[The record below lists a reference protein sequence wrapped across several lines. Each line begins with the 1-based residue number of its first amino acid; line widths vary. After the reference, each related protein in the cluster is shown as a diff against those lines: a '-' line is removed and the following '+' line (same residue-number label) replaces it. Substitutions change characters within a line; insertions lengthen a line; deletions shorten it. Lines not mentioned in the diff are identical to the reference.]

1 MASTKKLTKKNK
13 ELLLNSD
20 IIDRFHNLIDLL
32 NFDDKLCAEIFDI
45 VRQYVPYDIA
55 GIFFNDSD
63 ESIRNILNF
72 SLPRGNATI
81 PLTEVARDEFFDEVE
96 KQKRIYEIQCN
107 LIDGDIVEE
116 SELNKDSFK
125 TRVIKTFNYTKHLSG
140 GFYLAYEKELTA
152 EEKAYVD
159 LILRELDTVFKLKYI
174 YTEQRTCALIDPMT
188 KLYTR
193 QEFDNMLSLELLKA
207 RRYIYNFTLAIIDID
222 YLSKINEEY
231 GQEFG
236 DFILVELS
244 TLLKRVFR
252 RTDPVFRYGAE
263 EIIVMMPFTPI
274 TKAVVPIERLRSA
287 IAEYDF
293 IKDDTKANITVSIGL
308 CANYSRYE
316 EPEQLVEDLG
326 TALYRAKEGGRNKV
340 EIFE

>member
-1 MASTKKLTKKNK
+1 M
-13 ELLLNSD
+13 
-20 IIDRFHNLIDLL
+20 
-32 NFDDKLCAEIFDI
+32 
-45 VRQYVPYDIA
+45 
-55 GIFFNDSD
+55 
-63 ESIRNILNF
+63 
-72 SLPRGNATI
+72 
-81 PLTEVARDEFFDEVE
+81 
-96 KQKRIYEIQCN
+96 
-107 LIDGDIVEE
+107 
-116 SELNKDSFK
+116 
-125 TRVIKTFNYTKHLSG
+125 
-140 GFYLAYEKELTA
+140 
-152 EEKAYVD
+152 D

-293 IKDDTKANITVSIGL
+293 VKDDTKANITVSIGL

-326 TALYRAKEGGRNKV
+326 TALQRAKEGGRNKV
-340 EIFE
+340 DIIE